1 MKCCDLIS
9 KNDGFLKNCV
19 IIMNELYFNKY
30 CYNKATNMYS
40 KNSQKKEK
48 LLAPMITHEKKCFC
62 DNYVLCFDYV
72 SYWLGWRQH
81 SVEIQEFFLLFIFYV
96 KSMLMNRN
104 SQN

>member
-1 MKCCDLIS
+1 MNCIS
-9 KNDGFLKNCV
+9 IN
-19 IIMNELYFNKY
+19 I
-30 CYNKATNMYS
+30 ATI
-40 KNSQKKEK
+40 KQQICIQKIHKKEK

-62 DNYVLCFDYV
+62 DKYVLCFDYV

-81 SVEIQEFFLLFIFYV
+81 SVEIREFFLLFIFYM